1 MVVNILFFL
10 VFFFEMLISA
20 IFFSSI
26 VDKKFNL
33 PLIIL
38 IGTVIFEI
46 GTLINI
52 FLVSTVWLNVLFS
65 FIANYAFSVLC
76 FRIKSKKAA
85 FYSLVL
91 VAVSTFIELATLF
104 LMTPFANLYMP
115 DYRSDSILLVVEMII
130 SKTLY
135 FIIAMLLSKI
145 SQKNNTNSKI
155 PAAFY
160 IFPLITLVA
169 VICFW
174 YISFN
179 QNLNY
184 KNQIILGIVSVLL
197 FLATIVVFFSF
208 QSNAQKENRLLLLQ
222 QEKDKIKTDLTYYDI
237 LERQNN
243 NLRSYAHDT
252 KNHLSAIK
260 NLNSNPQI
268 DSYITEM
275 IERLDDYGKVCRSGN
290 RILDVIIDKY
300 VTECKLNHIT
310 FDFDIKS
317 NNLSDMDDYDIVT
330 VLGNLLDNAVEAA
343 EKSGSKH
350 ISLETDYRNNF
361 SVIIISN
368 SCGQSPVSNRCEIPA
383 TTKSNKRLHGFGLK
397 SVRNTVK
404 KYNGD
409 IAFDYDA
416 KKKEFTVTVMTEH
429 QP

>member
-26 VDKKFNL
+26 VDKKFAL
-33 PLIIL
+33 PLIVL
-38 IGTVIFEI
+38 LGTVIFEA

-65 FIANYAFSVLC
+65 FIANYVFSVFC
-76 FRIKSKKAA
+76 FKIKHRKAA

-104 LMTPFANLYMP
+104 LMTPLADLYMP

-135 FIIAMLLSKI
+135 FIVAMLLLKI
-145 SQKNNTNSKI
+145 SQKDNTILKI
-155 PAAFY
+155 PSAFY
-160 IFPLITLVA
+160 IFPLITLAA

-179 QNLNY
+179 QNLNF
-184 KNQIILGIVSVLL
+184 KNQMILGVVSVLL
-197 FLATIVVFFSF
+197 FLATVVVFFSF
-208 QSNAQKENRLLLLQ
+208 QADAQKENRLLLLQ
-222 QEKDKIKTDLTYYDI
+222 QEKDRIKTDLTYYEI
-237 LERQNN
+237 LEQQNN
-243 NLRSYAHDT
+243 NLRAYAHDT
-252 KNHLSAIK
+252 KNHLSVIK

-268 DSYITEM
+268 DSYINEM
-275 IERLDDYGKVCRSGN
+275 IERLEDYGKVCHSGN
-290 RILDVIIDKY
+290 RILDVIMDKY
-300 VTECKLNHIT
+300 VTECRLNHIT
-310 FDFDIKS
+310 FDFDIKN
-317 NNLSDMDDYDIVT
+317 NNLSGMDDYDTVT

-343 EKSGSKH
+343 GKSGDRR
-350 ISLETDYRNNF
+350 ICLETDFRNNF
-361 SVIIISN
+361 SVMILSN
-368 SCGQSPVSNRCEIPA
+368 SCEQSPVSDRTEIPA

-409 IAFDYDA
+409 IAFDYDVE
-416 KKKEFTVTVMTEH
+416 KKQFTVTVMTEH